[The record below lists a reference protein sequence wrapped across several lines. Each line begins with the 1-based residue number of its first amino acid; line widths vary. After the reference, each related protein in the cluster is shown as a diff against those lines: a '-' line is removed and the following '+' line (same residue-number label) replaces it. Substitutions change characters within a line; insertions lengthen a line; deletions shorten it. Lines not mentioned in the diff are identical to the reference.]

1 MINVCAFLMVQSA
14 FLKDMPA
21 IGEGK
26 SVAEGKTLALSEA
39 AAQLIKQK

>member
-1 MINVCAFLMVQSA
+1 MCIFDGSVCIF
-14 FLKDMPA
+14 DMPA
-21 IGEGK
+21 IREGK